1 MHLSRNFLRAF
12 VAAGAWTA
20 LPAGLYLV
28 AAGFPV
34 ALLLVVGGLA
44 LAYLVLQPKGLKV
57 GEYDRFQMILIALG
71 GVAMLGMGLFM
82 RVLIRGPATVVWV
95 AYLVG
100 IVILLGIAI
109 AHLRKQT
116 GQT

>member
-28 AAGFPV
+28 AVGFPV

-44 LAYLVLQPKGLKV
+44 LAYMVLQPKSLKV

-71 GVAMLGMGLFM
+71 AVAMLGMGLFM
-82 RVLIRGPATVVWV
+82 WVFVRGPATAIWV
-95 AYLVG
+95 AYLAG
-100 IVILLGIAI
+100 IVILLGVAI
-109 AHLRKQT
+109 AQLRRQT